1 MNIRGR
7 GAQTNP
13 HNRFLSRETWFD
25 PDGDGLDEAPTGP
38 GQTQYLEVQA
48 KTIIN
53 KVTSPDVGMM
63 WSLNPYQGCEHG
75 CTYCYARNTHEYWG
89 YSAGI
94 DFESRIQVKT
104 NAPELLRAE
113 LMRPSWE
120 GEPLSISGNTDC
132 YQPAERRYGLTR
144 QLLEICL
151 QMGQPVGLITKNV
164 VVLRDLDLLAAL
176 AREGLAC
183 VFFSISTLNEDLR
196 RVMEPRTAT
205 AAGKL
210 NAIRR
215 LTEAGVPCG
224 IMSAPIIPGLND
236 HEVPKII
243 QAAAQAGALTAGYTF
258 VRLNGA
264 IGPIFSD
271 WIRQAFPDRTE
282 KVLRQISSG
291 HDGKLNDSQ
300 FGRRMR
306 GEGAWADTIAELHR
320 KSRERHMAGRSIPPF
335 NRTAFRRG
343 GQLSLF

>member
-1 MNIRGR
+1 MHIRGR

-13 HNRFLSRETWFD
+13 HNRFLSRETYFD
-25 PDGDGLDEAPTGP
+25 PDGDGLDEAPSGP
-38 GQTQYLEVQA
+38 GQTQYLELRA

-53 KVTSPDVGMM
+53 EVTSPDVGML

-94 DFESRIQVKT
+94 DFESKIQVKV

-113 LMRPSWE
+113 LMRPSWV

-132 YQPAERRYGLTR
+132 YQPAERTYRLTR

-183 VFFSISTLNEDLR
+183 VFFSISTLNEELR

-205 AAGKL
+205 ASGKL
-210 NAIRR
+210 EAIRR

-224 IMSAPIIPGLND
+224 IMSAPLIPGLND
-236 HEVPKII
+236 HEVPAII
-243 QAAAQAGALTAGYTF
+243 KAAAEAGARTAGYTF

-264 IGPIFSD
+264 IGPIFTA
-271 WIRQAFPDRTE
+271 WIQQAFPDRAA

-306 GEGAWADTIAELHR
+306 GEGAWADTIANLHR
-320 KSRERHMAGRSIPPF
+320 KSREKYMAGRSIPPF
-335 NRTAFRRG
+335 NRSAFRKG